1 MQTFSVILL
10 ALFDTSY
17 RFEVADTLHLKKR
30 DRTVVNS
37 MLRKF
42 LTRLDAEN
50 RPFSGIKHNPIK
62 YSSMESS
69 TACDSTEA

>member
-1 MQTFSVILL
+1 MQMFSFILL

-17 RFEVADTLHLKKR
+17 RFNVADMPHLEKS
-30 DRTVVNS
+30 DRIVVNS
-37 MLRKF
+37 MLGKF
-42 LTRLDAEN
+42 LTRLDAED